1 MFVFMYLHAY
11 AFFVFSPEKN
21 KDQKG

>member
-1 MFVFMYLHAY
+1 MYLHAY